1 MMKARIMGLSLL
13 MACAGWA
20 QPAPAPGPGFPGPGQ
35 FEPDARRTQRELGDL
50 LQRYP
55 PNLRTILALDPGL
68 MNNQS
73 YMAAYPALAAYL
85 GVHPEVGRNPAYFF
99 GNPQQEPPDTAA
111 ELAHTWE
118 NMLSDAEVLAGLCF
132 AFSLIAYLLRTF
144 MDNRKWARWT
154 KVQTEAHTKLVD
166 RLTSTEDLLA
176 YANTPA
182 GSKFLQSSPIVDSS
196 PRSVTAPLGR
206 ILWAVQGGVVLAAAG
221 VGFEIISRQ
230 SSYPVQEPLHA
241 FGVMAG
247 ALGAG
252 FIVSAVV
259 SYVFSLQLG
268 LLERPKDKPAQ
279 G

>member
-1 MMKARIMGLSLL
+1 MTKARILGLGLL
-13 MACAGWA
+13 MAWAGWA
-20 QPAPAPGPGFPGPGQ
+20 QPAPTPPFPGPGQ
-35 FEPDARRTQRELGDL
+35 FDPDARGTQRELGDL
-50 LQRYP
+50 LRRYP
-55 PNLRTILALDPGL
+55 PNLRTVLALDPSL
-68 MNNQS
+68 MNNQT

-85 GVHPEVGRNPAYFF
+85 SVHPEVGRNPSYFF
-99 GNPQQEPPDTAA
+99 GNPQLQPPDTAA

-118 NMLSDAEVLAGLCF
+118 NMLSDAEVLIGVSF
-132 AFSLIAYLLRTF
+132 GFSLIAYLLRTF

-176 YANTPA
+176 YVNTPA
-182 GSKFLQSSPIVDSS
+182 GARFLQSSPIVDSNA
-196 PRSVTAPLGR
+196 RNMTAPLGR

-221 VGFEIISRQ
+221 IGFEIVSRQ
-230 SSYPVQEPLHA
+230 STYPVQEPMHA

-247 ALGAG
+247 ALGVG
-252 FIVSAVV
+252 FIVSAFA
-259 SYVFSLQLG
+259 SYAFSLQFG

>member
-1 MMKARIMGLSLL
+1 MTKTRIIGVGLL
-13 MACAGWA
+13 MACLGWA
-20 QPAPAPGPGFPGPGQ
+20 QPAPVPPFPGPGQ
-35 FEPDARRTQRELGDL
+35 LEPDAGRTQRELGDL
-50 LQRYP
+50 LRRYP
-55 PNLRTILALDPGL
+55 PNLRTVLALDPGL
-68 MNNQS
+68 INNQT
-73 YMAAYPALAAYL
+73 YMAAYPALAGYL
-85 GVHPEVGRNPAYFF
+85 SEHPEVGRNPSYFF
-99 GNPQQEPPDTAA
+99 GTPDTQRPDTAA

-118 NMLSDAEVLAGLCF
+118 NMLSDAEVLVGLCF
-132 AFSLIAYLLRTF
+132 GFSLIAYLVRTF

-154 KVQTEAHTKLVD
+154 KAQTEAHTKLVD

-182 GSKFLQSSPIVDSS
+182 GSRFLQSSPVVDSS
-196 PRSVTAPLGR
+196 PRNVTAPLGR
-206 ILWAVQGGVVLAAAG
+206 ILWAIQGGVVLAAAG
-221 VGFEIISRQ
+221 IGFEVVSRQ
-230 SSYPVQEPLHA
+230 SSYPVQEPVHA

-259 SYVFSLQLG
+259 SYAFSLQLG